1 MTAYSVFLIFAVVVS
16 IIVGVDLIANI
27 INDIRQKNG

>member
-1 MTAYSVFLIFAVVVS
+1 MTEYSVFLIFAVVIS
-16 IIVGVDLIANI
+16 IIVGIDLIANI